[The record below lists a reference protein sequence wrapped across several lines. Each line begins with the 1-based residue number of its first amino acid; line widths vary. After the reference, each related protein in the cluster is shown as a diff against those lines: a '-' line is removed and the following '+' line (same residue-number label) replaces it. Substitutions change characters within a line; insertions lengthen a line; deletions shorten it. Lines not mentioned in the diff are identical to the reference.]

1 MLSTLGL
8 RAGRETY
15 AELHDDGT
23 VVLAANLTFRTSRDH
38 FRDDDHLP
46 AGLFVH
52 QDTLD
57 ACCRD
62 LCILTSQLA
71 RHLRLDS
78 SLLLHATVTTGL
90 HKAVPLIPVT
100 VDHPGFTSVPDGARY
115 PHTIQP
121 VTASLLPADTDEAL
135 QNSAQ
140 ELFTDLT
147 NQFGLD

>member
-1 MLSTLGL
+1 M
-8 RAGRETY
+8 RVICDEP
-15 AELHDDGT
+15 
-23 VVLAANLTFRTSRDH
+23 V
-38 FRDDDHLP
+38 
-46 AGLFVH
+46 GLFVH

-71 RHLRLDS
+71 HHLRLDS

-90 HKAVPLIPVT
+90 HKAVPLIPAT

-121 VTASLLPADTDEAL
+121 VTASLLPTDTDEAL
-135 QNSAQ
+135 QGSAQ

>member
-1 MLSTLGL
+1 M
-8 RAGRETY
+8 
-15 AELHDDGT
+15 
-23 VVLAANLTFRTSRDH
+23 LAANLTFRTSRDH
-38 FRDDDHLP
+38 FRGDDHLP
-46 AGLFVH
+46 AGFFVH

-100 VDHPGFTSVPDGARY
+100 VDGPGFTSVPDGARY

-121 VTASLLPADTDEAL
+121 VTASLLPTDTDEAL
-135 QNSAQ
+135 QDSAQ

>member
-1 MLSTLGL
+1 MAIALLKTSG
-8 RAGRETY
+8 RAACMRVIC
-15 AELHDDGT
+15 DG
-23 VVLAANLTFRTSRDH
+23 
-38 FRDDDHLP
+38 P

-57 ACCRD
+57 ARCRH
-62 LCILTSQLA
+62 LCILISQLA

-78 SLLLHATVTTGL
+78 SLLLHATVTTGP

-121 VTASLLPADTDEAL
+121 VT
-135 QNSAQ
+135 
-140 ELFTDLT
+140 
-147 NQFGLD
+147 